1 MTRPVVRI
9 RRVMPAP
16 PDAVFGEWLD
26 PDALMDWMCPRPT
39 RCVAVTVEPHVG
51 GRVRFD
57 IDDCGR
63 SVLISG
69 QFLVVD
75 RPRHLRFTW
84 SHSGWADPS
93 AASVVDVTF
102 EPHGDHE
109 TLMSIEHTLLP
120 AEAVDDHDHG
130 WSVSADQL
138 RQLLTQRLRFVA
150 VGQDDPLAVPLIDEL
165 AVEYADRYG
174 GQRDR
179 VHAWLR
185 GYPAAE
191 FDPPSGGLL
200 IGLLDGRPVTGG
212 AFRRFDDT
220 TAELKRIWTDSRHR
234 RRGHAK
240 VLVKQLESAIAAR
253 GYTRVY
259 LTTGDRQPEAE
270 ALYES
275 MGYTRLDE
283 PLPYDGETYSVAFLK
298 ALT

>member
-1 MTRPVVRI
+1 MTQPVVRI

-109 TLMSIEHTLLP
+109 TVMSIEHTLLP

-200 IGLLDGRPVTGG
+200 IGLLDGQPVTGG